1 MAHTDD
7 STSSTGRAGRGK
19 RSRAGKHA
27 GAVSLSDALRQLT
40 ASIGIAKTLSHYNVL
55 TSWGEIVGEQ
65 IARVSTPERI
75 EHGTLFVSVNSA
87 PWRTELSMR
96 RLELLEHINR
106 AVGRKI
112 IKEIRFR

>member
-1 MAHTDD
+1 MTHTDD
-7 STSSTGRAGRGK
+7 STSSAGRAGRGK
-19 RSRAGKHA
+19 RTRPGKHA
-27 GAVSLSDALRQLT
+27 GPIPLGDALRQLT
-40 ASIGIAKTLSHYNVL
+40 ASIGIGKTLSQYNIL

-65 IARVSTPERI
+65 IARVSIPERI
-75 EHGTLFVSVNSA
+75 EHGTLFVSVSSA

-96 RLELLEHINR
+96 RLELLERINR